1 MNEKGSDNNCGR
13 FGGRPPFGGIIV
25 FQRHRRLS
33 GLRLAPFDHLGK
45 ERDTVKKKRILAS
58 ITAGMLAASML
69 TITAS
74 ADVAGAV
81 TSTWGTA
88 RSQIQAVVNNVV
100 FPAIDVIL
108 AVLLFVKIA
117 TAYIDYRKVGGRIEW
132 GPIALI
138 FGGLLFSL
146 TAPMYVWSII

>member
-1 MNEKGSDNNCGR
+1 MNEKDSDSNCGR
-13 FGGRPPFGGIIV
+13 FGDRPPFGGIIV
-25 FQRHRRLS
+25 FQRHRCLS
-33 GLRLAPFDHLGK
+33 RVRLAPFDHLGK

-58 ITAGMLAASML
+58 IAAGILAASML

-81 TSTWGTA
+81 TSTWGSA
-88 RSQIQAVVNNVV
+88 KGQIQSVVNNVV

-108 AVLLFVKIA
+108 AVLLFVKIGA
-117 TAYIDYRKVGGRIEW
+117 AYLDYRKHGQLEW
-132 GPIALI
+132 TPIAII

-146 TAPMYVWSII
+146 TAPMYVWTII

>member
-1 MNEKGSDNNCGR
+1 MRN
-13 FGGRPPFGGIIV
+13 
-25 FQRHRRLS
+25 
-33 GLRLAPFDHLGK
+33 
-45 ERDTVKKKRILAS
+45 KKILAS
-58 ITAGMLAASML
+58 LGVAVMFAAMM
-69 TITAS
+69 TISAS

-81 TSTWGTA
+81 TSTWGSA
-88 RSQIQAVVNNVV
+88 KGQIQSVVNNVV

-138 FGGLLFSL
+138 FVGLLFSL
-146 TAPMYVWSII
+146 TAPLYVWSII

>member
-1 MNEKGSDNNCGR
+1 M
-13 FGGRPPFGGIIV
+13 
-25 FQRHRRLS
+25 
-33 GLRLAPFDHLGK
+33 
-45 ERDTVKKKRILAS
+45 KKKRILAS

-88 RSQIQAVVNNVV
+88 KSQIQAVVNNVV

-108 AVLLFVKIA
+108 AILLFVKIA

-146 TAPMYVWSII
+146 TAPMYIWSII